1 MRDNT
6 SSSKTPGRLEGR
18 VAIVTGGAAGLG
30 EAIVR
35 RLAADGA
42 RVVIAD
48 RNAELGEA
56 VAESLANGGADAISH
71 GTDVGLVDSIRA
83 LFDATLSRHGQV
95 DILVNNAGIAGL
107 HRFLDQPL
115 DDWDR
120 VLRVNLTGTFLC
132 GQMAASIMAR
142 RGSGRIINIASV
154 SGIRAGSGRTAY
166 GVSKAGIIMLTR
178 QMALELGRF
187 GVTANA
193 VAPGPVETP
202 MVTQSHTPETRS
214 FFHRSVP
221 LRRYGLPEEIAG
233 AVSYLADDDAAYVN
247 GHVLC
252 VDGGFTSSGII
263 AVDVGDKLE
272 ER

>member
-1 MRDNT
+1 MNLDLAGKCAIVGGA
-6 SSSKTPGRLEGR
+6 SQGIGYGIAHLLAAEGAS
-18 VAIVTGGAAGLG
+18 VAITARREADLRAAAAKIGSETGAEILPVQADCRQGADC
-30 EAIVR
+30 E
-35 RLAADGA
+35 
-42 RVVIAD
+42 RVVKTVI
-48 RNAELGEA
+48 
-56 VAESLANGGADAISH
+56 DAFGHI
-71 GTDVGLVDSIRA
+71 
-83 LFDATLSRHGQV
+83 

-263 AVDVGDKLE
+263 ADDVGDKLE